1 MSLRPPKVR
10 CGIEKIIEIN
20 RADLITNS
28 SFRLA
33 SRRKLQKF
41 SRERRASS
49 ASLRMV
55 LPKNS
60 PNYSTAYNLRA
71 SLRQQIILTRARN
84 QRGSVVFC

>member
-20 RADLITNS
+20 RAGLITNS

-49 ASLRMV
+49 EIG
-55 LPKNS
+55 
-60 PNYSTAYNLRA
+60 RA
-71 SLRQQIILTRARN
+71 H
-84 QRGSVVFC
+84 V